1 MFIESFSMV
10 PLSLLFILWSEAN
23 GIGATGHLQG
33 WQWLLLPLTGIV
45 TAVPMILFSAGVKG
59 VPMTM
64 AGILMYTSPSI
75 TLFVGLCSGE
85 SITEPMAITF
95 AFAWIAIAMYC
106 SGAYRSLKRL
116 H

>member
-1 MFIESFSMV
+1 MV
-10 PLSLLFILWSEAN
+10 IIAPDRHRYSRSHDAILRR
-23 GIGATGHLQG
+23 G
-33 WQWLLLPLTGIV
+33 
-45 TAVPMILFSAGVKG
+45 KR
-59 VPMTM
+59 
-64 AGILMYTSPSI
+64 SPHDDGRHTHVYIPVYYS
-75 TLFVGLCSGE
+75 FVGLCSGE